1 MSSTPQRPLTQID
14 LSAVPDPS
22 NAVTG
27 QHAQRALTPDP
38 PRRALQKRPARPAPP
53 PHERAAKQGKWLTTD
68 DVSAGLKPLAT
79 VQAASDGVSVLKFTA
94 IKEESPWDS
103 FREDYKLNL
112 GGFVSVASDREL
124 PHDSFIIKRFDGPDL
139 AKKFQ
144 MLQRVRHNNFHD
156 MRQCFSYNGSYYAVF
171 QHMPISLD
179 HVAKSPPY
187 LNEHELAAILGQ
199 VVKGLVYLA
208 SNSLKHGSLCCS
220 NILLNMKGEI
230 KIAGQECCQEMASS
244 GSSSRDIRALGI
256 ITMELMQKYAKD
268 DGAIGIDDL
277 ERWPSD
283 CNAVGFLS
291 MTTSAT
297 HVDELLQH
305 PLLKSGWEKGDIKWI
320 VGLAMVSTHR
330 GFTYHER

>member
-1 MSSTPQRPLTQID
+1 MSSTPQRRLTQID

-22 NAVTG
+22 IVTA
-27 QHAQRALTPDP
+27 QHAQRAPTDP
-38 PRRALQKRPARPAPP
+38 PRRALQKRPARPARPSD
-53 PHERAAKQGKWLTTD
+53 ERAAKQGKWLTTD
-68 DVSAGLKPLAT
+68 NVSAGLRPLAT
-79 VQAASDGVSVLKFTA
+79 VQAASDGVSVLEFTT
-94 IKEESPWDS
+94 IKQGSPWDR
-103 FREDYKLNL
+103 FREDYKLKL
-112 GGFVSVASDREL
+112 GVFVSIASDRNF
-124 PHDSFIIKRFDGPDL
+124 PHDSFIIKSFDGPDL

-156 MRQCFSYNGSYYAVF
+156 MRQCFSYDGSYYAVF

-199 VVKGLVYLA
+199 IVKGLVYLA
-208 SNSLKHGSLCCS
+208 SNSLEHGSLCCS
-220 NILLNMKGEI
+220 NILLNTKGEV
-230 KIAGQECCQEMASS
+230 KITGQECCQEIASS
-244 GSSSRDIRALGI
+244 GSLSRDIRALGI

-268 DGAIGIDDL
+268 DGAIGVDDL
-277 ERWPSD
+277 KRWPSD

-305 PLLKSGWEKGDIKWI
+305 PLLKSGWEKEDIKWI
-320 VGLAMVSTHR
+320 VWLAMVSTHR
-330 GFTYHER
+330 GFVYQER